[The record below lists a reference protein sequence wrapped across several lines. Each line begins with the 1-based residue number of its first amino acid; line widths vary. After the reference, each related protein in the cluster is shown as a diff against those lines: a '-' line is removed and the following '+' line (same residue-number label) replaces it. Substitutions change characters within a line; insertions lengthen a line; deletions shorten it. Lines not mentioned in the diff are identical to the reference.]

1 MKRGGQLSMCCRLC
15 PRATALATSTSLR
28 FASSSSSFSSNSAST
43 AATPQRTAAPPPII
57 DASCNLYANHR
68 PTSLFQKGLLAA
80 GSALAAIINPERADM
95 VATLGETTGPS
106 ALRALHARMAAHPVG
121 LEILQTK
128 PRITEDTLAFDRLL
142 AMPEDTLGGAYARWM
157 RGHEFTPDERPAVR
171 FVDDAELAYVMQRYR
186 EVHDFWHVLTGVP
199 TTVLGEIAL
208 KCEYIPWAKR
218 SATNATFLMNFYYE
232 RRLGD
237 NLAAIRDELRLE
249 PWHGQ

>member
-1 MKRGGQLSMCCRLC
+1 
-15 PRATALATSTSLR
+15 
-28 FASSSSSFSSNSAST
+28 
-43 AATPQRTAAPPPII
+43 
-57 DASCNLYANHR
+57 
-68 PTSLFQKGLLAA
+68 
-80 GSALAAIINPERADM
+80 M

-208 KCEYIPWAKR
+208 KWFEMYQTGLPMTALSSVVGPLRLPVSEMRVLYSEYIPWAKR